1 MIEHRLPEQID
12 IRRIAELHRALAA
25 LIASADDDVALD
37 AAGVA
42 RIDTAGV
49 QLLAAAMRS
58 AGSPRVV
65 LTDPSPCV
73 AEAFEALGLAHLL
86 NS

>member
-12 IRRIAELHRALAA
+12 IRRIAELHRALDA
-25 LIASADDDVALD
+25 LLSSADDDVALD
-37 AAGVA
+37 AGGVE

-49 QLLAAAMRS
+49 QLLAAATRS
-58 AGSPRVV
+58 AGSSRVV

-73 AEAFEALGLAHLL
+73 VEAFEALGLAHLL
-86 NS
+86 NR

>member
-25 LIASADDDVALD
+25 LFASADDEVALD
-37 AAGVA
+37 AAGIA

-58 AGSPRVV
+58 GKPRVV

-86 NS
+86 NR